1 MIKNLLLTTFTSI
14 AFFNAA
20 YSQVL
25 YNETFNTYNLGNLG
39 TDPTG
44 AVPGQG
50 GWYTE
55 GFTKTSRNN
64 YLFTISSEANKGRVL
79 VLSSDIS
86 TPTNEYLHVKK
97 TDLNKLID
105 QRTAGNNVI
114 KFEIDYYT
122 GAQHQQAVSSS
133 GHQQICL
140 SYDPAV
146 SLNESLVIYTFQSTT
161 GSMGAISNGNNKLI
175 TLDNNTNKRNPIV
188 PFNTWVTFIVYLD
201 YNTKKAYFETPY
213 FNAVAVADFLSQ
225 STSNN
230 LIEDFKPTVLT
241 LAFGAYDQKTTANKL
256 NKYDNIKITALKS
269 IPPHVLSSPSFLSQK
284 FSIYPNPA
292 TDIVNITNTE
302 NLSINQIEVY
312 DLSGK
317 LINSQT
323 FNVAPV
329 TRLNV
334 ENLPSGSYILHL
346 KTNEGIAVKKLI
358 KQ

>member
-20 YSQVL
+20 YCQVL

-86 TPTNEYLHVKK
+86 TPTNENLHVRK
-97 TDLNKLID
+97 TDLNKFID

-133 GHQQICL
+133 GHQHIYL
-140 SYDPAV
+140 SYDPAIYGNKVLV
-146 SLNESLVIYTFQSTT
+146 SYSFQSTT
-161 GSMGAISNGNNKLI
+161 GMAGISYNDGSNVIGSLRINNISGSSPVL
-175 TLDNNTNKRNPIV
+175 

-241 LAFGAYDQKTTANKL
+241 LAFG
-256 NKYDNIKITALKS
+256 
-269 IPPHVLSSPSFLSQK
+269 H
-284 FSIYPNPA
+284 
-292 TDIVNITNTE
+292 
-302 NLSINQIEVY
+302 
-312 DLSGK
+312 
-317 LINSQT
+317 
-323 FNVAPV
+323 
-329 TRLNV
+329 
-334 ENLPSGSYILHL
+334 
-346 KTNEGIAVKKLI
+346 LI
-358 KQ
+358 KRQQPIS